1 MASTIWKGVI
11 RIGQESVPVKLRSAV
26 TDRSVRFR
34 ILDEPA
40 GAPVEQRMVNPR
52 TGKAVGYNEIRRGI
66 ETESGE
72 IVMLDD
78 KELTGLEPKESRDIE
93 IIRVVPKEAIDHR
106 WYLRPYWLAPEGD
119 SPEYF
124 ALAKALEEGEREGVA
139 RWTMRKKEYQGALH
153 PHDGYLML
161 ITLRHASEVVSAAE
175 LEGPTGRE
183 LDPREK
189 KMAAQLIEAL
199 SGDFEPEQY
208 EDEYRKR
215 VEELIEA
222 KASGKRI
229 RLEPKRER
237 KAPAD
242 LTSALEKSLA
252 AARKERS
259 VA

>member
-11 RIGQESVPVKLRSAV
+11 RIGKESVPVKLKSAV
-26 TDRSVRFR
+26 TDKSIRFR
-34 ILDEPA
+34 ILDEPD
-40 GAPVEQRMVNPR
+40 GAPVEQKMVHPR
-52 TGKAVGYNEIRRGI
+52 SGKAVPYDQIRRGV

-72 IVMLDD
+72 IVMLDE
-78 KELTGLEPKESRDIE
+78 KEIAELEPKESRDIE
-93 IIRVVPKEAIDHR
+93 IVRVVPREAIDHR
-106 WYLRPYWLAPEGD
+106 WYLRPYWLAPDGE

-124 ALAKALEEGEREGVA
+124 ALARALEEDGREAVT

-153 PHDGYLML
+153 PKDGYLML

-199 SGDFEPEQY
+199 SDEFEPEQY
-208 EDEYRKR
+208 QDEYRKR
-215 VEELIEA
+215 VAELIEA

-229 RLEPKRER
+229 RLQPKRER

>member
-11 RIGQESVPVKLRSAV
+11 RLGEQAVPVKLRSAV
-26 TDRSVRFR
+26 SDRSIRFR
-34 ILDEPA
+34 LLDEPD

-52 TGKAVGYNEIRRGI
+52 TGKVVPGEKIRRGF

-72 IVMLDD
+72 IVMLDEG
-78 KELTGLEPKESRDIE
+78 ELEKLEPADSRDIE

-106 WYLRPYWLAPEGD
+106 WYVRPYWLAPDGD
-119 SPEYF
+119 SSDYF
-124 ALAKALEEGEREGVA
+124 ALARALEKKEREGVA

-153 PHDGYLML
+153 ARDGYLML

-175 LEGPTGRE
+175 LEGPSGRE
-183 LDPREK
+183 LEPRER
-189 KMAAQLIEAL
+189 KMAEQLVEAL
-199 SGDFEPEQY
+199 SGDFEPERY

-215 VEELIEA
+215 VAELIEA

-237 KAPAD
+237 RRPAS
-242 LTSALEKSLA
+242 LASALEQSLEH
-252 AARKERS
+252 ARKERS

>member
-11 RIGQESVPVKLRSAV
+11 RLGEDAVPVKLRSAV
-26 TDRSVRFR
+26 SDRSIHFR
-34 ILDEPA
+34 LLDEPD

-52 TGKAVGYNEIRRGI
+52 TGKVVPWEEIRRGF

-72 IVMLDD
+72 IVMLDE
-78 KELTGLEPKESRDIE
+78 KELEKLEPADSRDIE

-106 WYLRPYWLAPEGD
+106 WYLRPYWLTPDGD
-119 SPEYF
+119 ASDYF
-124 ALAKALEEGEREGVA
+124 ALAQALEEEGREGVA

-153 PHDGYLML
+153 ARDGYLML
-161 ITLRHASEVVSAAE
+161 VTLRHASEVVSAAE
-175 LEGPTGRE
+175 LEGPSGRE
-183 LDPREK
+183 LEPREQ
-189 KMAAQLIEAL
+189 KMAVQLVEAL
-199 SGDFEPEQY
+199 AGDFEPERY

-215 VEELIEA
+215 VAELIEA

-237 KAPAD
+237 KRPAS
-242 LTSALEKSLA
+242 LASALEQSLKR
-252 AARKERS
+252 ARKERS